1 MKSSILYLSMLF
13 SITVFAQEQEKK
25 AINMVLDAWHLA
37 ASEADFDRYF
47 SLMTDAGV
55 FLGTDATE
63 NWQNQ
68 EFRDFSKPYFD
79 KGKAWSFSAV
89 ERNIYVNGD
98 GNFAWFD
105 ELLDTQMKLCR
116 GSGVLK
122 KVNGYWKIAHYVLS
136 IAVPNENVGE
146 LINIKKQKDSLL
158 LVDLKE
164 KYSNKGN

>member
-68 EFRDFSKPYFD
+68 EFRDFSRP
-79 KGKAWSFSAV
+79 
-89 ERNIYVNGD
+89 
-98 GNFAWFD
+98 
-105 ELLDTQMKLCR
+105 
-116 GSGVLK
+116 GSIPKSLNSSIPKSTIRVLK
-122 KVNGYWKIAHYVLS
+122 VHY
-136 IAVPNENVGE
+136 
-146 LINIKKQKDSLL
+146 LI
-158 LVDLKE
+158 
-164 KYSNKGN
+164 Y